1 MADNVAIT
9 QGSGTTVRT
18 DELAGGIQV
27 QVVKIALGAD
37 GAEDNLVD
45 AGQQLMAASVP
56 VAIASNQSAIPV
68 TDNSTTLSI
77 DDGGG
82 AITVDGTVAV
92 TNAGITTIAGAVA
105 GTEMQV
111 DVLTM
116 PTVTVNAHAV
126 TNAGTFAVQVDG
138 AALTALQLIDNMIS
152 GSEAQVDVIT
162 LPAIPAGTNNIGDV
176 DVLTIAAGDNNIGNV
191 DIASA
196 IPAGS
201 NLIGKTAPLDAILEG
216 GLTELV
222 GINEQVD
229 QNDYS
234 GSVGVALAG
243 TYSGE
248 ILSVAFYATEDGTGA
263 VQDSAGILYVFDADP
278 TISSGD
284 TSMTAAERVTI
295 IGKIAIG
302 ANDWDVDANGG
313 LAYITTQPIPFHS
326 LANLYFVWKH
336 LDATALNDAAG
347 DDEQLE
353 FNFWYR
359 RES

>member
-1 MADNVAIT
+1 MTDSYIAIDEPSTTDKKADTEELTV
-9 QGSGTTVRT
+9 GSNTVQR
-18 DELAGGIQV
+18 ERIQV
-27 QVVKIALGAD
+27 AGA
-37 GAEDNLVD
+37 
-45 AGQQLMAASVP
+45 AAA
-56 VAIASNQSAIPV
+56 AIA
-68 TDNSTTLSI
+68 
-77 DDGGG
+77 
-82 AITVDGTVAV
+82 AV
-92 TNAGITTIAGAVA
+92 
-105 GTEMQV
+105 
-111 DVLTM
+111 
-116 PTVTVNAHAV
+116 VNATPTTEYGLV
-126 TNAGTFAVQVDG
+126 VRFP
-138 AALTALQLIDNMIS
+138 ALPT
-152 GSEAQVDVIT
+152 
-162 LPAIPAGTNNIGDV
+162 GTN
-176 DVLTIAAGDNNIGNV
+176 
-191 DIASA
+191 
-196 IPAGS
+196 P
-201 NLIGKTAPLDAILEG
+201 IGKVQPFDAILEG

-234 GSVGVALAG
+234 GSVGVALGG

-295 IGKIAIG
+295 LGKIAIG
-302 ANDWDVDANGG
+302 AADWDTDTNGG
-313 LAYITTQPIPFHS
+313 LAYICNQPIPFHAVS
-326 LANLYFVWKH
+326 TLYFVWKH

>member
-152 GSEAQVDVIT
+152 GNEAQVDVIT

-176 DVLTIAAGDNNIGNV
+176 DVLTIAAGENHLGEVGGNTILATFTLSLDTSAYAAGDVLADTQVINSVFRKNDGTGVLQSIKLVDKDDQGQALDLVFLNANNSLGTEN
-191 DIASA
+191 SA
-196 IPAGS
+196 PNISDA
-201 NLIGKTAPLDAILEG
+201 NADAILGIIPVAAADFIDLG
-216 GLTELV
+216 GCRVATITNIGLPLQAV
-222 GINEQVD
+222 
-229 QNDYS
+229 S
-234 GSVGVALAG
+234 GAATLYIGAISRGTG
-243 TYSGE
+243 TYSASG
-248 ILSVAFYATEDGTGA
+248 IT
-263 VQDSAGILYVFDADP
+263 GILGILRD
-278 TISSGD
+278 
-284 TSMTAAERVTI
+284 
-295 IGKIAIG
+295 
-302 ANDWDVDANGG
+302 
-313 LAYITTQPIPFHS
+313 
-326 LANLYFVWKH
+326 
-336 LDATALNDAAG
+336 
-347 DDEQLE
+347 
-353 FNFWYR
+353 
-359 RES
+359 